1 MKHIGS
7 YFEYEKE
14 RNEDLLRAY
23 RLCETKTLYKQSIYA
38 MTVLMPARR
47 FWVSEERAT
56 AVISQMLRGKT
67 TIRWMRPNKRTMFAE
82 IYRRVL
88 RLMQEKPS
96 EPLAHLVFEVVNSPA
111 PQFYLTPGSAK
122 IIICKIKRKWYEE
135 RKKKLRYMTM

>member
-23 RLCETKTLYKQSIYA
+23 RLCEVRHLCKQSIYA
-38 MTVLMPARR
+38 MTVQMPARR

-56 AVISQMLRGKT
+56 VVISQMLRGKPL
-67 TIRWMRPNKRTMFAE
+67 RRMRPNKRKMFAE

-88 RLMQEKPS
+88 LLMTEKPD
-96 EPLAHLVFEVVNSPA
+96 EPIAHLVFEVVNSPA
-111 PQFYLTPGSAK
+111 PKFYLTPSSAK